1 MQHFMNRR
9 ILKIAYAILT
19 MTLVAFLL
27 PSCHSSEKARAK
39 VLKIYNWADY
49 MDEQVLIDFPI
60 WYKQQTGEEIKIV
73 YQIFDMNEVM
83 YTKIV
88 LGQEDFDLACPTQA
102 IIERM
107 LKRDLLLP
115 IGPIDDSSL
124 HYTNNISPFIRQQ
137 VNHFSTPQYNAGQYI
152 VPYMWG
158 ISGILYNTHLVDRQ
172 EVRSWNCMWA
182 PKNKGKVLMKD
193 SYWDAYN
200 MAIINARRQEIGQ
213 NNDKRYQISNRHT
226 PDDITLAENQL
237 KKLKRNI
244 AGWEADFGK
253 EMMTKGKIFLSYA
266 WSGDAVW
273 SIEEAAT
280 VGVDLGFEVPDEGTN
295 IWFDGWVIPK
305 YAKNIKAATYFLNY
319 ICQPEIA
326 LANMDISGYTSA
338 VATPEILEAMTDTTL
353 EQTVNLSYLFGAGTD
368 SVYINPIRYPDQA
381 IIDRSVLIHDFLDKN
396 DQVLEM
402 WSRAKGD
409 SLNTGMAVLILSF
422 FAILAVVWTY
432 NKTRKIMKTRRRFKR
447 NRVKIN

>member
-1 MQHFMNRR
+1 MNRR

-253 EMMTKGKIFLSYA
+253 EMMTKGKILQR
-266 WSGDAVW
+266 
-273 SIEEAAT
+273 I
-280 VGVDLGFEVPDEGTN
+280 
-295 IWFDGWVIPK
+295 
-305 YAKNIKAATYFLNY
+305 
-319 ICQPEIA
+319 
-326 LANMDISGYTSA
+326 
-338 VATPEILEAMTDTTL
+338 TPAHI
-353 EQTVNLSYLFGAGTD
+353 YC
-368 SVYINPIRYPDQA
+368 
-381 IIDRSVLIHDFLDKN
+381 
-396 DQVLEM
+396 
-402 WSRAKGD
+402 
-409 SLNTGMAVLILSF
+409 
-422 FAILAVVWTY
+422 
-432 NKTRKIMKTRRRFKR
+432 TRF
-447 NRVKIN
+447 